1 VHNCWRN
8 LVFAVVASVCAVA
21 NAAEITLFEFPDF
34 GDRRI
39 TLHGSVP
46 SFDPGGFIDRA
57 ESMVIRAG
65 YWELCSDAYFLGRC
79 ATSGPGGYRGL
90 QPSLVDAISSAREIA
105 GSCRRHLRYVH
116 RPS

>member
-1 VHNCWRN
+1 VHNCWLH

-39 TLHGSVP
+39 TLLGSVP
-46 SFDPGGFIDRA
+46 NFDPGGFNDRA
-57 ESMVIRAG
+57 ESMLVRAG
-65 YWELCSDAYFLGRC
+65 YWELCSDAYFRDRW
-79 ATSGPGGYRGL
+79 ATFGPGEYRGL
-90 QPSLVDAISSAREIA
+90 QPSLVDAISSAREVA